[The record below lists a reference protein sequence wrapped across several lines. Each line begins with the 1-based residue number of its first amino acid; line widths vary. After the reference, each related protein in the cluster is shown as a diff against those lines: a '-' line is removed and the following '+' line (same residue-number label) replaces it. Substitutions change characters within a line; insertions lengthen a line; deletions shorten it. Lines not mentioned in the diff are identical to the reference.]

1 MKNLDI
7 KDFAI
12 SSPYPIFP
20 AIRGSV
26 TATDACLLGFLP
38 LRGNRMSRSSVN
50 RFPSF

>member
-12 SSPYPIFP
+12 GSPFPIFP

-26 TATDACLLGFLP
+26 TATDACLLGFFAFA
-38 LRGNRMSRSSVN
+38 G
-50 RFPSF
+50 